1 VRIVA
6 REVEATVKALTS
18 SIEPLM
24 IVVVGGIVIAMYVP
38 MFKIFELVK

>member
-24 IVVVGGIVIAMYVP
+24 IVVLGGIVIAMYVP
-38 MFKIFELVK
+38 MFKIFELIK